1 MMKKIYFRKKGEETI
16 HDAELLTKRVKKI
29 RIDSDGKV
37 LSFTVVP
44 NNEYILKK
52 FENTLFEEDEFEIW
66 IIDDDYKKSAIY
78 SKGRLIMIE
87 EISDDLYSF
96 EVLLIGE
103 LAHRR

>member
-44 NNEYILKK
+44 NNEYILKNLKTHCLKRTNLK
-52 FENTLFEEDEFEIW
+52 FGLSMMITRRALFTLK
-66 IIDDDYKKSAIY
+66 DD
-78 SKGRLIMIE
+78 
-87 EISDDLYSF
+87 
-96 EVLLIGE
+96 
-103 LAHRR
+103 